1 MKSGFLNKLLE
12 RLNRVRPEDVKDFL
26 LRLADENGFL
36 ETIFNAIHEGV
47 IVTDPVGTITFLNR
61 AACEFFGFQ
70 EEDCIGRHLNDRLRG
85 LDWET
90 VADQD
95 RSIIREMEVFYPQNR
110 FLNFYVAPLRFS
122 APTRHSSRE
131 ARDRKGEP
139 ELVGYAVILRDV
151 TEHRRSAEETL
162 QSEKINALTLLAAG
176 VAHEIG
182 NPLNSLH
189 IHLQLMER
197 RIRRLPEGLRE
208 GLLGEVGVA
217 KEETSRL
224 DAIIRQFLGAIR
236 PARLET
242 HPENVQAL
250 VEETIAF
257 LRPEIEDRNLL
268 VEMHL
273 RPDFPLLEV
282 DRTQMKQA
290 FFNLIK
296 NSFQAMKTGG
306 FLRIDCDFD
315 DEFAWV
321 TFADNGG
328 GIPPDQMSK
337 VFEPYHTTKV
347 SGSGLGL
354 LIVRRIV
361 REHGGE
367 MELLNDEGKGL
378 SVTIRLP
385 RMDRRVKML
394 AAPEEHPLK
403 NSAPAP

>member
-1 MKSGFLNKLLE
+1 
-12 RLNRVRPEDVKDFL
+12 
-26 LRLADENGFL
+26 
-36 ETIFNAIHEGV
+36 
-47 IVTDPVGTITFLNR
+47 
-61 AACEFFGFQ
+61 
-70 EEDCIGRHLNDRLRG
+70 
-85 LDWET
+85 
-90 VADQD
+90 
-95 RSIIREMEVFYPQNR
+95 
-110 FLNFYVAPLRFS
+110 
-122 APTRHSSRE
+122 
-131 ARDRKGEP
+131 
-139 ELVGYAVILRDV
+139 
-151 TEHRRSAEETL
+151 
-162 QSEKINALTLLAAG
+162 
-176 VAHEIG
+176 
-182 NPLNSLH
+182 
-189 IHLQLMER
+189 
-197 RIRRLPEGLRE
+197 
-208 GLLGEVGVA
+208 
-217 KEETSRL
+217 
-224 DAIIRQFLGAIR
+224 
-236 PARLET
+236 
-242 HPENVQAL
+242 
-250 VEETIAF
+250 
-257 LRPEIEDRNLL
+257 
-268 VEMHL
+268 MHL

-394 AAPEEHPLK
+394 AAPEEPPLK
-403 NSAPAP
+403 NSVPAP